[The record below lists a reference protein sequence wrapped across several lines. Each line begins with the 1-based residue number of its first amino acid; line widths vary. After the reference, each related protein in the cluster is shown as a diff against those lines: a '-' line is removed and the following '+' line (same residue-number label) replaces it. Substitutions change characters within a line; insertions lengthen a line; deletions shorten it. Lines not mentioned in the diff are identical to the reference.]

1 MAFLLRKCFEKLGR
15 SGIALFGGGLARRSE
30 PLVPCGRLRGVACV
44 IAHDAAPDAK
54 DERSGAAR
62 VIDHDAAPRAL
73 DECGR
78 ATLPITTRP
87 AAQWLAGCG
96 SGSGI
101 LVGFL
106 RKPIFAQTRPD
117 RGRPVSPRGVPPA
130 DELSAGGDYQGGRW
144 LVSGDSLITTR
155 PAARWRPASSITT
168 RTPARLTNAAGRLC
182 S

>member
-1 MAFLLRKCFEKLGR
+1 MELLAGVAFLLRKCFEKLGR
-15 SGIALFGGGLARRSE
+15 SGIALFWGGLARRSE

-130 DELSAGGDYQGGRW
+130 DELSAGGGLPGGAVVRVW
-144 LVSGDSLITTR
+144 CFADHDTAGGAV
-155 PAARWRPASSITT
+155 ASCVIDHDGSDDQD
-168 RTPARLTNAAGRLC
+168 
-182 S
+182 

>member
-1 MAFLLRKCFEKLGR
+1 MELLAGVAFLLRKCFEKLGR

-87 AAQWLAGCG
+87 AA
-96 SGSGI
+96 
-101 LVGFL
+101 
-106 RKPIFAQTRPD
+106 
-117 RGRPVSPRGVPPA
+117 
-130 DELSAGGDYQGGRW
+130 
-144 LVSGDSLITTR
+144 
-155 PAARWRPASSITT
+155 RWRPASSITT

-182 S
+182 RSRHGRRRSGSLAAARGRESWSGFFENQFSHKPDQIGAALFPPVESRQRMS

>member
-1 MAFLLRKCFEKLGR
+1 MRPGDFADHDT
-15 SGIALFGGGLARRSE
+15 AGGA
-30 PLVPCGRLRGVACV
+30 VASC
-44 IAHDAAPDAK
+44 
-54 DERSGAAR
+54 
-62 VIDHDAAPRAL
+62 VIDHDADPRTP

-117 RGRPVSPRGVPPA
+117 RGRPVPPV
-130 DELSAGGDYQGGRW
+130 ESRQRM
-144 LVSGDSLITTR
+144 S
-155 PAARWRPASSITT
+155 
-168 RTPARLTNAAGRLC
+168 
-182 S
+182 